1 MAQDQANKS
10 FWLAYCDAIKTQLG
24 DKTGEHTS
32 YFFSTRAQRGP
43 PAGPESLI
51 HPMYANMGIYEIGD
65 SQLYTDNLFYAP
77 TKSKSY
83 SRALL
88 AYMDHVDLGGDGN
101 STNVLNLAT
110 AMLDEAS
117 AKEAFDAATVKA
129 QTEWD
134 NLKLKP
140 EFMVP
145 GDTWFTYKSREQK
158 HLNSLESDYN
168 STVSAVDSATRDAY
182 GDMSNS
188 YMQDKQRIRNAIY
201 GVTPMPGSNM
211 PVTTL
216 GGPDADAVVRQVRK
230 SGVVAPPTTDYYVP
244 LYTAPAYAVQV
255 AQWLKAAQVENKPRG
270 EATID
275 FNKGSKVDEKSF
287 THTSGGGGVSVDY
300 VPWISLGVNASV
312 DNKESSMFTHEDQL
326 KTTLTMSW
334 DDQFRAI
341 NVNSGSWDI
350 RGKDA
355 YKLKSGAPEEVKGL
369 ARVVQFV
376 IVSNLAFEVQFSGNT
391 IKEFDKQ
398 VSSAA
403 SGGGSIRLFGIP
415 IGINAHGSKDKS
427 DTTHRAD
434 WDSASGKL
442 SIKPT
447 PDGGFASIIAVIGEK
462 V

>member
-10 FWLAYCDAIKTQLG
+10 FWLAYCDAIKSQLG

-43 PAGPESLI
+43 PAGPASLI
-51 HPMYANMGIYEIGD
+51 DPMYANMGIYEIGD

-88 AYMDHVDLGGDGN
+88 AYMEHVDLGEAPT
-101 STNVLNLAT
+101 STNKLNLAT
-110 AMLDEAS
+110 AMLNQTS
-117 AKEAFDAATVKA
+117 AKEAFDAATEKA
-129 QTEWD
+129 QAAWD
-134 NLKLKP
+134 KLKEKP

-145 GDTWFTYKSREQK
+145 GDTWFTWKSREQK
-158 HLNSLESDYN
+158 QLNSLESKYN
-168 STVSAVDSATRDAY
+168 SSVSAFDSATRDVF
-182 GDMSNS
+182 GDMANS
-188 YMQDKQRIRNAIY
+188 YIQDKQRIRDAIY
-201 GVTPMPGSNM
+201 GVTPSPGSNM

-216 GGPDADAVVRQVRK
+216 GAQDADAIVRQLEK
-230 SGVVAPPTTDYYVP
+230 DGVVAPPKHDYYVP
-244 LYTAPAYAVQV
+244 LYSAPEYAGQV
-255 AQWLKAAQVENKPRG
+255 ADWLSMAKKENKPRG

-275 FNKGSKVDEKSF
+275 VNKGSKVDEKSF